1 MTDQE
6 TKNEETVQ
14 PQKLEDWFKNLIEKL
29 RPYMKQLWEVRKKLM
44 IFNGAVAVLVLVY
57 LYLITRP
64 YFESTV
70 TILPEYG
77 SKSTTLSGLS
87 QLASLAG
94 VRVGE
99 GAPTE
104 IYQNLISSE
113 TVLGSVIYTK
123 YKTEKFKDSVNLIQ
137 YFLKGDTTDNSDRKN
152 FLKVYETLS
161 KYTIR
166 SNVDRLTKILNLTVT
181 MPESNL
187 AADVANK
194 IAESLDL
201 YVRTKRKSYA
211 SEQRFYLEKRTAQVK
226 DSLSFVEE
234 KLKSFREQNRV
245 VLQSPAL
252 LLEQG
257 RIMREI
263 EILNAVYIELT
274 KQLEIAKID
283 DIRETPIVN
292 IKEWAKDPVI
302 KAGPKRVNNFITFMF
317 FSVLLSSLFYV
328 FRLQLRKYYQMVKGT
343 GLNESDTSL

>member
-1 MTDQE
+1 MSEQE
-6 TKNEETVQ
+6 LKPLENEP
-14 PQKLEDWFKNLIEKL
+14 PQKFEDWFKNLVDKIKPYTEKL
-29 RPYMKQLWEVRKKLM
+29 WNVRKKL
-44 IFNGAVAVLVLVY
+44 ILINGIAAAILLIY
-57 LYLITRP
+57 LYLIAKP

-104 IYQNLISSE
+104 IYQNLIMSE
-113 TVLGSVIYTK
+113 TVLNSVIYSK
-123 YKTEKFKDSVNLIQ
+123 YNTEKYESSVNLIQ
-137 YFLKGDTTDNSDRKN
+137 YFLKDDSEENNSRKN
-152 FLKVYETLS
+152 FLKMYEMLAKTAVR
-161 KYTIR
+161 T
-166 SNVDRLTKILNLTVT
+166 NVDRLTKILTLTVT
-181 MPESNL
+181 MPESRL
-187 AADVANK
+187 SAEVANK

-211 SEQRFYLEKRTAQVK
+211 SEQRFYLEKRTTQVK
-226 DSLSFVEE
+226 DSLTIAEE
-234 KLKSFREQNRV
+234 KLKTFREQNRV

-257 RIMREI
+257 RLMREI
-263 EILNAVYIELT
+263 EILNAVYVELT

-292 IKEWAKDPVI
+292 IRELAQDPII
-302 KAGPKRVNNFITFMF
+302 KAGPRRVNNFITYMF
-317 FSVLLSSLFYV
+317 FSVLLSSLYFL
-328 FRLQLRKYYQMVKGT
+328 FKDRFIKYLKMMKG
-343 GLNESDTSL
+343 S

>member
-6 TKNEETVQ
+6 TKKEETVQ
-14 PQKLEDWFKNLIEKL
+14 PQKFEDWFKNLTDKL
-29 RPYMKQLWEVRKKLM
+29 RPYIIKLWDVRKKLL
-44 IFNGAVAVLVLVY
+44 IFNGVIAVLALVY
-57 LYLITRP
+57 LYLIAKP

-77 SKSTTLSGLS
+77 SKSTTLSGLT

-104 IYQNLISSE
+104 IYQNLITSE
-113 TVLGSVIYTK
+113 TVLGDVIYAK
-123 YKTEKFKDSVNLIQ
+123 YKTEKFEKPVSLLQ
-137 YFLKGDTTDNSDRKN
+137 YFLKSDTAGDSERKN
-152 FLKVYETLS
+152 FLKIYEALS
-161 KYTIR
+161 KTAIK
-166 SNVDRLTKILNLTVT
+166 SNVDRLTKILNLNVT
-181 MPESNL
+181 MPESQL
-187 AADVANK
+187 SADVANK

-211 SEQRFYLEKRTAQVK
+211 SEQRYYLEKRSTQVK
-226 DSLSFVEE
+226 DSLSFAED
-234 KLKSFREQNRV
+234 KLKNFREQNRV
-245 VLQSPAL
+245 VLQSPSL

-257 RIMREI
+257 RLMREI

-292 IKEWAKDPVI
+292 IKEWAKDPII

-317 FSVLLSSLFYV
+317 FSVLLSSLFYI
-328 FRLQLRKYYQMVKGT
+328 FQPKLNHYYQMMK
-343 GLNESDTSL
+343 NKEDSI

>member
-1 MTDQE
+1 MDDQE
-6 TKNEETVQ
+6 TKNEEIVE
-14 PQKLEDWFKNLIEKL
+14 PQKLEDWFKNLVEKL
-29 RPYMKQLWEVRKKLM
+29 RPYILKLWEVRKKLM
-44 IFNGAVAVLVLVY
+44 IFNGGVAVLVLVY
-57 LYLITRP
+57 LYLIAKP

-104 IYQNLISSE
+104 IYQNLIFSE
-113 TVLGSVIYTK
+113 TVLGSVIYSK

-137 YFLKGDTTDNSDRKN
+137 YFLKSDTAENNERKN
-152 FLKVYETLS
+152 FLKVYELLS
-161 KYTIR
+161 KNTIR
-166 SNVDRLTKILNLTVT
+166 SNVDRLTKILTLTVT
-181 MPESNL
+181 MPESEL
-187 AADVANK
+187 SADVANK
-194 IAESLDL
+194 VAESLDL

-211 SEQRFYLEKRTAQVK
+211 SEQRFYLEKRTEQVK
-226 DSLSFVEE
+226 DSLSFAEE

-245 VLQSPAL
+245 VIQSPSL

-257 RIMREI
+257 RLMREI
-263 EILNAVYIELT
+263 EILNAVYIELN

-302 KAGPKRVNNFITFMF
+302 KAGPKRVNNFILLMF
-317 FSVLLSSLFYV
+317 FSVLLSSLFYI
-328 FRLQLRKYYQMVKGT
+328 FRPKFKKYYLMIRGSD
-343 GLNESDTSL
+343 LPESGKLA